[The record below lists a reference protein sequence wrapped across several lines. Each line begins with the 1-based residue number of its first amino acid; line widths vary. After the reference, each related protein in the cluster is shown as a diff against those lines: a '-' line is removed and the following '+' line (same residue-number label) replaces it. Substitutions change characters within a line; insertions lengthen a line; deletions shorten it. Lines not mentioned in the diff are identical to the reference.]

1 MPDPA
6 PKPEPPDR
14 GGRGRTLL
22 WVFAILAV
30 AGGMSL
36 LATQTAGP
44 AAGRIRY
51 DELRTFIEEDR
62 VEHVVLGDRE
72 IRGSFREDRVPDA
85 EGDRPRDRR
94 FVLDRVEDPELVETL
109 EAHDVRFEGEHVSPW
124 GESWPTLLS
133 VGLTILMVFFLWRM
147 LAARGGPTG
156 ALAFGKS
163 RGKVLQEADV
173 DVTFDDVAGADE
185 AKEELREVIELLRKP
200 EKFRRLGAKIPKG
213 VLLVGPPGTGKTLLA
228 RAVAGEAGVPFI
240 SINGSEFVEMF
251 VGVGAARVRD
261 LFEQAERAAP
271 CIVFIDELDALGRS
285 RTGGGFAGNEE
296 RESTLNQLLVEMD
309 GFAPHRAVILM
320 AATNRPEV
328 LDPALLRAGRFDRQ
342 ILVDRPDRLGREAI
356 LRVHTRTVRL
366 AEDVDL
372 EVVARRTPGFAGADL
387 ANLVNEGAL
396 LAAREDA
403 DAVTMAHLSAALD
416 RVVAGLAKKNRLI
429 DEVERER
436 VAYHEVGHAICAH
449 LAGTGERVHKISIVP
464 RGLGALGFTMNLPD
478 REKQMLTKGELLSRL
493 RGLLGGRAAEE
504 VIYGEPSTG
513 AQNDLQKATA
523 IARAMITEY
532 GMSDTL
538 GPVYLSDDS
547 RPVFLGGPAAS
558 GGPRSHGDAVGDRI
572 DAEVRE
578 LVSRA
583 LGDARRMLEEQ
594 RPILERITRRLLEA
608 EQLEGEELAELLAAL
623 DAGDR
628 DAPPSGAVVSLRGG
642 RTSDP

>member
-1 MPDPA
+1 
-6 PKPEPPDR
+6 
-14 GGRGRTLL
+14 
-22 WVFAILAV
+22 
-30 AGGMSL
+30 MSM

-51 DELRTFIEEDR
+51 DQLRTWVDEGR
-62 VEHVVLGDRE
+62 VERVVLGERE
-72 IRGSFREDRVPDA
+72 IRGTFRPDQIPA
-85 EGDRPRDRR
+85 ADGEHPRDRR
-94 FVLDRVEDPELVETL
+94 FVLDRVDDPTLVEQL
-109 EAHDVRFEGEHVSPW
+109 VSHDVELEGEHASPW
-124 GESWPTLLS
+124 SESWPTLLS

-163 RGKVLQEADV
+163 RGKVLQESDV
-173 DVTFDDVAGADE
+173 EVTFDDVAGAEE

-285 RTGGGFAGNEE
+285 RVGGAFAGNEE

-342 ILVDRPDRLGREAI
+342 ILVDRPDRVGREAI
-356 LRVHTRTVRL
+356 LRVHTRNVRL

-387 ANLVNEGAL
+387 ANLVNEA
-396 LAAREDA
+396 
-403 DAVTMAHLSAALD
+403 
-416 RVVAGLAKKNRLI
+416 
-429 DEVERER
+429 
-436 VAYHEVGHAICAH
+436 
-449 LAGTGERVHKISIVP
+449 
-464 RGLGALGFTMNLPD
+464 
-478 REKQMLTKGELLSRL
+478 
-493 RGLLGGRAAEE
+493 
-504 VIYGEPSTG
+504 
-513 AQNDLQKATA
+513 
-523 IARAMITEY
+523 
-532 GMSDTL
+532 
-538 GPVYLSDDS
+538 
-547 RPVFLGGPAAS
+547 
-558 GGPRSHGDAVGDRI
+558 
-572 DAEVRE
+572 
-578 LVSRA
+578 
-583 LGDARRMLEEQ
+583 
-594 RPILERITRRLLEA
+594 
-608 EQLEGEELAELLAAL
+608 
-623 DAGDR
+623 
-628 DAPPSGAVVSLRGG
+628 
-642 RTSDP
+642 